1 MIVNAAG
8 NIIIGITGG
17 IAAYKACDL
26 IRLFAKDK
34 FRVHPV
40 MTKAA
45 TEFITPLTVS
55 CLSSNKAVVDIFDS
69 RIEWNVGHIEL
80 ADLADLMLIAPATA
94 NIIAKIASGIA
105 DDPVSLIA
113 LAFYGTGE
121 KPLVI
126 APAMNYRMYRNSA
139 TQRNLEI
146 LKERGVIV
154 IEPEEGELACGETGE
169 GRLASVD
176 VIYNYVVKALDET
189 RDMKNINAIVTAGG
203 TEELID
209 PVRMISNRSS
219 GKMGYAVAKQL
230 KKRGAKVTLISS
242 VDLPDPGV
250 DEIAKFKTT
259 SELRNILDLKFQSCD
274 LLVMVAAVA
283 DFKPKKQSDKKLH
296 RSDGTITIELEPTD
310 DIIANLAK
318 NKGDR
323 FIVGFAAE
331 SEDLISKAKSKLESK
346 ELDMI
351 IANDISR
358 SDIGF
363 GSEHNEVVILDK
375 NSERKIKRDL
385 KINIA
390 KGIVD
395 EIASMMLKK

>member
-1 MIVNAAG
+1 MILTAAG

-26 IRLFAKDK
+26 IRLFVKDK

-55 CLSSNKAVVDIFDS
+55 CLSTNKAVVDIFDS
-69 RIEWNVGHIEL
+69 RIERNVGHIEL
-80 ADLADLMLIAPATA
+80 ADIADLMLVAPATA
-94 NIIAKIASGIA
+94 DIIAKIASGIA

-113 LAFYGTGE
+113 MAFYGTGE

-126 APAMNYRMYRNSA
+126 APAMNYRMYNHPA
-139 TQRNLEI
+139 TKNNLEI
-146 LKERGVIV
+146 LKKRGVI
-154 IEPEEGELACGETGE
+154 IIDPEEGELACGESGE

-176 VIYNYVVKALDET
+176 VIYNAVIKCLDET

-203 TEELID
+203 TEEPID
-209 PVRMISNRSS
+209 PVRVIANRSS

-250 DEIAKFKTT
+250 DEIAKFKTA
-259 SELRNILDLKFQSCD
+259 SDLKEMLDSKFPSCD
-274 LLVMVAAVA
+274 LLVMAAAVA
-283 DFKPKKQSDKKLH
+283 DFKPKKQSDNKLH
-296 RSDGTITIELEPTD
+296 RSDGGITIELEPTE
-310 DIIANLAK
+310 DIIANLAE

-331 SEDLISKAKSKLESK
+331 SEDMISRAKSKLKSK
-346 ELDMI
+346 KLDMI

-363 GSEHNEVVILDK
+363 NSEHNEVVILNK
-375 NSERKIKRDL
+375 NGEKQIKRDL

-395 EIASMMLKK
+395 EIASMILKK

>member
-1 MIVNAAG
+1 MVLTAAG

-45 TEFITPLTVS
+45 TEFITPLTIS

-69 RIEWNVGHIEL
+69 RIERNVEHIEL
-80 ADLADLMLIAPATA
+80 ADIADLMLIAPATA
-94 NIIAKIASGIA
+94 DIIAKLASGIA
-105 DDPVSLIA
+105 DGPVSLIA
-113 LAFYGTGE
+113 LAFHGTGE
-121 KPLVI
+121 KPLVV
-126 APAMNYRMYRNSA
+126 APAMNYRMYRHPA

-154 IEPEEGELACGETGE
+154 IDPEEGELACGETGE

-176 VIYNYVVKALDET
+176 VIYNAVIKALDET

-203 TEELID
+203 TEEPID
-209 PVRMISNRSS
+209 PVRVISNRSS

-230 KKRGAKVTLISS
+230 KRRGAKVTLISS

-250 DEIAKFKTT
+250 DEIARFKTT
-259 SELRNILDLKFQSCD
+259 SDLREILDSKFPSCD
-274 LLVMVAAVA
+274 LLVMTAAVA
-283 DFKPKKQSDKKLH
+283 DFKPKKQSETKLH
-296 RSDGTITIELEPTD
+296 RSDGNITIELKPTD

-318 NKGDR
+318 NKGNR

-331 SEDLISKAKSKLESK
+331 SEDMISRAKAKLKSK

-351 IANDISR
+351 IANDILR

-363 GSEHNEVVILDK
+363 GSEYNEVVILDNNGEK
-375 NSERKIKRDL
+375 TIKRDL

-395 EIASMMLKK
+395 EIAFMILKK